1 MSRPRAV
8 PAPRRLSTAEQ
19 IEAVFSA
26 PALYEL
32 AQLIPRPPVGRPP
45 ANPAYVVLAYGVL
58 ARLYRSGIRV
68 QTELAHPATWRLVR
82 DTVARIKRQL
92 PDELVPRLPGDQPAT
107 FEAFRNARDRYLTD
121 PDIRTELQARFIDA
135 AVRQARS
142 FGLLRPDGPGS
153 LCHPDRSRTIYG
165 DGTVVRPMY
174 RPPAARRET
183 DPETGETRV
192 VYLDPA
198 GEPIEAPGRRFDP
211 DVAEYHG
218 HAGPVFGQNF
228 VALYARGDGPQQ
240 RVVLAID
247 RVPRPG
253 LEADTAV
260 ELIKQVHAAAGSG
273 IQAVAYDGAFV
284 GPQVDEVMTRTG
296 LIVVNK
302 VPSAPR
308 SAADKARA
316 SEGKVPRWY
325 PFGVWE
331 HDTPGGSCGHTVAA
345 INGAVSE
352 VGLDESGAPV
362 VLGRLDRLQVK
373 RSRRSTGRYHF
384 NIAYRV
390 PCRAGEF
397 TAWITPHG
405 EPGDPDHRRAGHV
418 RVIAE
423 GEPDFA
429 RLYGLRND
437 AESWNSMLKR
447 SLLVDRAA
455 SLGGARQLVDVLCFA
470 LLHNAMTAYQA
481 ALAADPRPALT
492 RAA

>member
-1 MSRPRAV
+1 MSRLRAV

-19 IEAVFSA
+19 VEAVFSS

-45 ANPAYVVLAYGVL
+45 ANPAYVVLGYGVL

-68 QTELAHPATWRLVR
+68 QTELAHPATWQLVH
-82 DTVARIKRQL
+82 DTVARMAQQL
-92 PDELVPRLPGDQPAT
+92 PEGLVPRPPGDRPAT

-121 PDIRTELQARFIDA
+121 PDIQVEVQARFIDA

-142 FGLLRPDGPGS
+142 FGLLRPEGPGS

-165 DGTVVRPMY
+165 DGTVVRPLY
-174 RPPAARRET
+174 RPPAARREI
-183 DPETGETRV
+183 DPETGEVRV
-192 VYLDPA
+192 VYLDAA
-198 GEPIEAPGRRFDP
+198 GEPIEAPARRFDP

-228 VALYARGDGPQQ
+228 VQLSVRGDGPQQ
-240 RVVLAID
+240 RVVLAVD

-253 LEADTAV
+253 AEADTSV
-260 ELIKQVHAAAGSG
+260 ELIKQVHAVVGKG
-273 IQAVAYDGAFV
+273 IQAVAYDGAFQ
-284 GPQVDEVMTRTG
+284 GPQVDEVMTSTG
-296 LIVVNK
+296 LIVINK

-308 SAADKARA
+308 SRADKDREG
-316 SEGKVPRWY
+316 EGKVPRWF
-325 PFGVWE
+325 PLGVWE
-331 HDTPGGSCGHTVAA
+331 HDTPAGACGHSLAA
-345 INGAVSE
+345 VNGAVSE
-352 VGLDESGAPV
+352 IGLDEAGEPV
-362 VLGRLDRLQVK
+362 ILGRLDRTQVK
-373 RSRRSTGRYHF
+373 RSRRSSGLYHF
-384 NIAYRV
+384 NVAYRV
-390 PCRAGEF
+390 PCPAGEL
-397 TAWITPHG
+397 TAWVTPHG
-405 EPGDPDHRRAGHV
+405 EAGDPDHRRAGHV

-423 GEPDFA
+423 GEPDFT

-447 SLLVDRAA
+447 SLLVERAA

-470 LLHNAMTAYQA
+470 LLHNAITAYQA
-481 ALAADPRPALT
+481 ALAADARPASR